1 MSGQGGRGRDRSRCV
16 NDRGLARHESEPLA
30 LGETPGNDDPYCI
43 RAAEEFLAIRYVS
56 LIRAVLVNLR
66 YLMYFI
72 STTFALAI
80 MAWNS
85 YPFQPRQVIDWMFT
99 LLLIILGS
107 GVVWVFAQ
115 MYRDPILSRI
125 THTTSFIWRDPT
137 AYVARIPL
145 PRCGRDRFQDPPT
158 GNGRGEVSDA
168 GRQQPPAHPND
179 KSRVLH
185 PPRFLRRAGT

>member
-1 MSGQGGRGRDRSRCV
+1 
-16 NDRGLARHESEPLA
+16 
-30 LGETPGNDDPYCI
+30 
-43 RAAEEFLAIRYVS
+43 
-56 LIRAVLVNLR
+56 
-66 YLMYFI
+66 MYFI

-125 THTTSFIWRDPT
+125 THTTPNELGMEFYLRVASFG
-137 AYVARIPL
+137 AIPL
-145 PRCGRDRFQDPPT
+145 LTWLAYHFPDVGGT
-158 GNGRGEVSDA
+158 VS
-168 GRQQPPAHPND
+168 GSSNRE
-179 KSRVLH
+179 R
-185 PPRFLRRAGT
+185 TW